1 MVLFFTETSAVCG
14 VRCAVCSVWCAVYHV
29 RCAVCD
35 VRCVVYGE
43 FVGTTE
49 SKSAV
54 SLSPGSKL

>member
-14 VRCAVCSVWCAVYHV
+14 VRCAVYRV

-49 SKSAV
+49 SNSAV
-54 SLSPGSKL
+54 SLSPDSKL

>member
-14 VRCAVCSVWCAVYHV
+14 VQCVVCGVPCAVCG
-29 RCAVCD
+29 

-54 SLSPGSKL
+54 SLSPDSKL